1 MPNFDQ
7 DKVDKIRRLT
17 IISMFAASDDL
28 MELFALKGGNA
39 LNYIYNVNQR
49 SSIDIDISMENS
61 FEDLDFKLE
70 EVESIL
76 VKSFER
82 TFEENDLKAFDIKL
96 EKKPQKMDSDKE
108 GFWGGYQLSFKALE
122 LDKWQELEVK
132 EDTTINDMS
141 RQAIPFNTEFKR
153 KFTVDISRHE
163 YVKEKELKILDDYY
177 IYVYSPLMI
186 VLEKLRAL
194 CQQTEE
200 YTEIIETHKPR
211 SRAQDFFDIYVIL
224 ESFSEIN
231 LTSKKSISSLKEIFK
246 IKKVPLSIMGQLENY
261 REIHRDSFTAVIDT
275 VFKSDQLKDYDFY
288 FDYVLD
294 KVELITK
301 NL

>member
-1 MPNFDQ
+1 M
-7 DKVDKIRRLT
+7 KK
-17 IISMFAASDDL
+17 
-28 MELFALKGGNA
+28 
-39 LNYIYNVNQR
+39 
-49 SSIDIDISMENS
+49 S
-61 FEDLDFKLE
+61 FEDLDLKLE
-70 EVESIL
+70 EVESVL

-82 TFEENDLKAFDIKL
+82 TFVENDLKAFDIKL

-108 GFWGGYQLSFKALE
+108 SFWGGYQLSFKALE
-122 LDKWQELEVK
+122 LNKWQELKDK
-132 EDTTINDMS
+132 EDITTNDMS
-141 RQAIPFNTEFKR
+141 RQAIPFNREFKR

-163 YVKEKELKILDDYY
+163 YVKERELKILDDYY
-177 IYVYSPLMI
+177 IYVYSPIMI
-186 VLEKLRAL
+186 VLEKLRAI

-211 SRAQDFFDIYVIL
+211 GRAQDFFDIYVIL

-231 LTSKKSISSLKEIFK
+231 LISKKNISNLKEIFK
-246 IKKVPLSIMGQLENY
+246 IKKVPLSILDKLENY
-261 REIHRDSFTAVIDT
+261 REFHRDSFTAVIDT
-275 VFKSDQLKDYDFY
+275 VFKSDKLKEYDFY